1 MSIGRQRNSESSV
14 GNYCLPSY
22 FLLRVSITQQNY
34 GGRNFEQQ
42 FCWSVKIVAHTTVKI
57 TMIDLFSLATFRF
70 KFSLM
75 I

>member
-1 MSIGRQRNSESSV
+1 MFVMSIGRQRNSESSV

-42 FCWSVKIVAHTTVKI
+42 FCWSVKIVAHATVKI
-57 TMIDLFSLATFRF
+57 TMIDLFSLATF
-70 KFSLM
+70 K
-75 I
+75 IQI

>member
-1 MSIGRQRNSESSV
+1 MMSIGRQRNSESSV

-42 FCWSVKIVAHTTVKI
+42 FCRSVKIVAHATVKI
-57 TMIDLFSLATFRF
+57 TMIDLFSLATF
-70 KFSLM
+70 K
-75 I
+75 IQI